1 MKSSSVWAMA
11 QFFVALFVVMA
22 TFARMD
28 ILLWQR
34 IFVAHEMLD
43 VATDP
48 YHWGWMQALIG
59 FTALGTLLYFRRG
72 HRMITFPLSLTLLAF
87 SGLEDVLYYWL
98 DGCPIPAQLPWL
110 AANPIILHP
119 VTNITL
125 LASAGW
131 WLLVVVAVE
140 FAGEYLHY
148 RGAIHQA
155 LPRPKAPMANPARL
169 GPAPVAHSPN
179 P

>member
-1 MKSSSVWAMA
+1 
-11 QFFVALFVVMA
+11 
-22 TFARMD
+22 MD

-34 IFVAHEMLD
+34 IFAAHEMVN

-48 YHWGWMQALIG
+48 HQGGWMQALIG
-59 FTALGTLLYFRRG
+59 FTALGTLLYFGGG
-72 HRMITFPLSLTLLAF
+72 HRMVTFPLSLTMLVF
-87 SGLEDVLYYWL
+87 SGMEDVLYYWL
-98 DGCPIPAQLPWL
+98 DGRPIPARLPWL
-110 AANPIILHP
+110 AANRIILQP

-140 FAGEYLHY
+140 FLGEYLHY
-148 RGAIHQA
+148 RGGIRQA